1 MPAKRLSLATVAWGL
16 CAAATVAADSRMPSF
31 TAAGLVN
38 AASGQTVLAP
48 YSICSLY
55 GTGLLLNG
63 AVTATGHNEM
73 PYSLAGVT
81 VLFGTIPAGLF
92 YVSPSQINLLVPNS
106 LTPGSYSITIIRDG
120 LASQPVAVNLQE
132 VAPGLFASPPGFA
145 MALHADGRS
154 VSESSPA
161 RPGEVV
167 VFYGTGL
174 GRTDPDPAD
183 REIASSAGVIVHF
196 ADFQFLVD
204 GVAIDAVRVEY
215 AGVAP
220 SSAGLYQVNVRLPDN
235 LPATNP
241 EIRISVAGA
250 VSPPGVRLIT
260 GPISVAP

>member
-132 VAPGLFASPPGFA
+132 VAPGLFASPPDLRWHCMPMGGVSVRVPRRDRA
-145 MALHADGRS
+145 RS
-154 VSESSPA
+154 WSFMGPA
-161 RPGEVV
+161 WG
-167 VFYGTGL
+167 
-174 GRTDPDPAD
+174 GRTPIPRIGKSRA
-183 REIASSAGVIVHF
+183 
-196 ADFQFLVD
+196 
-204 GVAIDAVRVEY
+204 
-215 AGVAP
+215 
-220 SSAGLYQVNVRLPDN
+220 RL
-235 LPATNP
+235 
-241 EIRISVAGA
+241 E
-250 VSPPGVRLIT
+250 
-260 GPISVAP
+260 